1 MLTSHL
7 IAYTAPKAN
16 EKNIVLW
23 KDYRVTVL
31 QDRLFR
37 LERSENKI
45 FRDEAT
51 QSVWFRNM
59 LPQKFTVTEQEG
71 CLTIDTGK
79 CKLVLRALREDC
91 RIKLNGKEMPIDN
104 TGNLLGTSRTLDC
117 QNGEIWC
124 EPWNPDVKRIAKL
137 STGVCSKSGIAL
149 FDDASSLTLG
159 EDGEVKP
166 QKGDGTDEYI
176 FAFGND
182 YRGAVRALYLIT
194 GQVPLIPRYALG
206 NWWSRYYEYTDK
218 EYLTLLSAFE
228 AHNVPLTV
236 ATIDMDWHYSNFQEI
251 DDTFGIAKN
260 GLNEPKYLGGEDMAW
275 NYGWTGYTWN
285 QRLFPDYR
293 KFLRQLKERGLKITL
308 NLHPASGVRFWETQ
322 YDKMAQAVGIDP
334 ERKHYVPFRID
345 DEKYINAYF
354 SVLLKPYE
362 NDGVEFWW
370 IDWQQGTNSSING
383 LDPLWA
389 LNHYHYLDHASNHK
403 TPLILSRYAGIGS
416 HRYPLGFSG
425 DTYITWETLHYL
437 PYYTATASN
446 IGYTWWSHDIGG
458 HMMGEK
464 NDELY
469 VRHVQY
475 GVFSPITR
483 LHGCNNPVM
492 TKEPWAYQNGTG
504 LIVEEFL
511 RFRHKMIPYLYSAAY
526 RTHTEG
532 IALVEPLYYRNDTPQ
547 AYEYQNEYYF
557 GSELLVA
564 PVTQKAEA
572 DKYARVKVWLPKG
585 TWTDIFTGDRYEV
598 RGDGEEKTLLRTLD
612 SIPVLAKSGAILPL
626 SADKG
631 NTCNNPTNLEVWA
644 FEGDGEFALY
654 EDSEE
659 KTCVTVF
666 KMTHTKGKQV
676 LEIVTKGDVSVL
688 PANRVITVL
697 FQNIADGTVKL
708 FCNGER
714 IETQEQYELCAAV
727 SFDFDSEKNYK
738 VEIEYREQTE
748 LERLKIRTKRILTE
762 TEGKNVVKEQ
772 LYRKLCHCGTIK
784 SFKEIISDS
793 EVSEITKMRL
803 VEILGKENCY
813 FKSR

>member
-1 MLTSHL
+1 MLDQHL
-7 IAYTAPKAN
+7 IASISPLADPV
-16 EKNIVLW
+16 NIVLW

-37 LERSENKI
+37 IEKSSNEK
-45 FRDEAT
+45 FRDKAT
-51 QSVWFRNM
+51 QTVWFRNM
-59 LPQKFTVTEQEG
+59 PPQDFTVKETEKSLEIQTPYCSLLLYEQ
-71 CLTIDTGK
+71 
-79 CKLVLRALREDC
+79 REDC
-91 RIKLNGKEMPIDN
+91 RVIVDGEEKVICNE
-104 TGNLLGTSRTLDC
+104 GNLLGTYRTLDGC
-117 QNGEIWC
+117 NGNVFCGMDGIGKYTVSLE
-124 EPWNPDVKRIAKL
+124 N
-137 STGVCSKSGIAL
+137 GVCSQSGVAV
-149 FDDASSLTLG
+149 FDDVQSLSLG
-159 EDGEVKP
+159 ADGKVLPER
-166 QKGDGTDEYI
+166 GEGSDEYV
-176 FAFGND
+176 FAYGKD
-182 YRGAVRALYLIT
+182 YRAAVRALYLIT
-194 GQVPLIPRYALG
+194 GNVPMIPRYALG
-206 NWWSRYYEYTDK
+206 NWWSRYHVYTDK
-218 EYLTLLSAFE
+218 EYLRVMSGFE
-228 AHNVPLTV
+228 RRGVPFTV
-236 ATIDMDWHYSNFQEI
+236 ATIDMDWHYSDTKEI
-251 DDTFGIAKN
+251 DEKYHITENNLTGKEYVGDIAK
-260 GLNEPKYLGGEDMAW
+260 GW
-275 NYGWTGYTWN
+275 NYGWTGYSWN
-285 QRLFPDYR
+285 ERLFPDYK
-293 KFLRQLKERGLKITL
+293 KFLRQLKERNLKITL
-308 NLHPASGVRFWETQ
+308 NLHPADGVRFWETQ
-322 YDKMAQAVGIDP
+322 YEQMAQAVGMDAAS
-334 ERKHYVPFRID
+334 KHYVPFRLD
-345 DEKYINAYF
+345 DDKYINAYF

-362 NDGVEFWW
+362 RDGVEFWW
-370 IDWQQGTNSSING
+370 IDWQQGEKSDTEG

-389 LNHYHYLDHASNHK
+389 LNHYHYYDAKSNHAR
-403 TPLILSRYAGIGS
+403 PIILSRYAGIGS

-425 DTYITWETLHYL
+425 DTYISWDTLAYL
-437 PYYTATASN
+437 PYFTLTASN

-464 NDELY
+464 DDELF
-469 VRHVQY
+469 VRHVQF
-475 GVFSPITR
+475 GVFSPINR
-483 LHGCNNPVM
+483 LHCTADETV
-492 TKEPWAYQNGTG
+492 TKEPYAYLNGTG

-511 RFRHKMIPYLYSAAY
+511 SFRHKMIPYLYSSAY
-526 RTHTEG
+526 RTYAEG
-532 IALVEPLYYRNDTPQ
+532 IALIEPLYYRSDISQ

-598 RGDGEEKTLLRTLD
+598 RDNGEEKTLLRTLD

-626 SADKG
+626 SADQG
-631 NTCNNPTNLEVWA
+631 NTCDNPTNLEVWA
-644 FEGDGEFALY
+644 YEGDGEFSLY

-659 KTCVTVF
+659 RSCVTVF

-676 LEIVTKGDVSVL
+676 LEIVTKGDSSVL

-697 FQNIADGTVKL
+697 FKDIADGAVKL
-708 FCNGER
+708 FCDEER

-727 SFDFDSEKNYK
+727 SFDFDPAKSYK

-748 LERLKIRTKRILTE
+748 LERLKSHAKRILTE